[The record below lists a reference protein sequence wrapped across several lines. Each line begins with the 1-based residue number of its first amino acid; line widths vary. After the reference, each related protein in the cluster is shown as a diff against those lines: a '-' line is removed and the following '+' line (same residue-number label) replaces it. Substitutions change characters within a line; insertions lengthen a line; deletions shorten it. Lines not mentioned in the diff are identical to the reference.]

1 MSDNSITEEQ
11 TPEEENG
18 SQNLPDDTP
27 VDLEKEFQ
35 NSQIQEVLDQLDRE
49 LVGLQPVKS
58 RIKEI
63 ATLLLV
69 ERVRQNMGL
78 TTESPGLHMCFTGNP
93 GTGKTTVAMRMAD
106 LLYHLGYVRKGHVVA
121 VTRDDLVGQYIGH
134 TAPKTKEV
142 LKRAMGGVLFID
154 EAYYLYRSEN
164 ERDYGQEAIEILLQV
179 MENQRDDL
187 VVILAGYK
195 HLMEKFFQS
204 NPGMRSRIAHHLEFP
219 DFTQE
224 ELLQISHL
232 ILGEQQ
238 YRFSPEAEKT
248 FQEYIKR
255 RMQMPHFANARSI
268 RNALDRIR
276 LRQANRLFSERD
288 KQLTKK
294 DLVTIE
300 PEEIKASRVFK
311 EGIPDGQEAEE
322 EKPVSA

>member
-322 EKPVSA
+322 EKPV